1 MGSVWLSLRADLRL
15 RWRALLGLALLLG
28 LIGGVVLTAAAGA
41 RRTDTAYPR
50 LLQSSRAAELQIWPH
65 RTGQKGY
72 YDAGYYNA
80 LAGLPQVASMSTA
93 IGFNMAIPV
102 RHGLPDTRVVVFSS
116 PNATLGTSADRVKIL
131 QGRPFDPR
139 AADQV
144 MVDQQLA
151 RRENLR
157 PGSVLH
163 LLGLPTDDRGA
174 FEFGR
179 AVPQAF
185 RVSAIVAF
193 DNQIVPANVVNSW
206 PMALLSGTYSRTS
219 AVRSFGY
226 GDYAGVR
233 LRPGASMTGFVTAA
247 SMLAKRFPDTG
258 GMLSVTNLSGGFSAT
273 ERAIRPQAVALAIF
287 AVLAGLIAVAIIG
300 QLLSRQLIL
309 DAAEFP
315 ILRALGMTRARL
327 VVLSLARIAVLTL
340 AGAVIAVTV
349 AIAASPL
356 MPIGAARLAEPSP
369 GVEVNLAILAAGFA
383 AIVLLPLAV
392 VMPAAWRAAGRAR
405 TPGVTGPAS
414 LPRPSRLG
422 PALGLA
428 GSVTGSIGVRM
439 AFEPGH
445 GRTAVPVRSAL
456 VGTTVAVAAVV
467 AALVFGTSLIGLVST
482 PHRYGQNWD
491 QELDLGFGAAPA
503 PVAAGI
509 LSSQRRVAAYA
520 GGDYGTVR
528 IGGRA
533 VPAIGIDPLHGR
545 SFLTLL
551 QGTPPVGPHEIVL
564 GARTLHAIG
573 GHLGQTIPVIV
584 QGTRRRMRIVG
595 DAVFPFFSQG
605 STSATDLGN
614 GALVS
619 ARLLS
624 APFRATGCVHGATCY
639 NFFLIRYRPGTSLHA
654 AAARLTT
661 AVTAASHGHGQGFFT
676 VTTGQRP
683 ADIKNYAGVRDT
695 PLLLGAVLAL
705 LAVGT
710 LTHVLLTGV
719 RRRRRDLAV
728 LKTLGLTRP
737 QVIRVVSWQA
747 SALAAAALLVGLP
760 LGVVAGRWSWALFAA
775 SVGVAGQ
782 ADVPVPLVLLAIPA
796 ALVLANVI
804 AAGPGWS
811 AARIRLAL
819 ILRSE

>member
-1 MGSVWLSLRADLRL
+1 
-15 RWRALLGLALLLG
+15 
-28 LIGGVVLTAAAGA
+28 
-41 RRTDTAYPR
+41 
-50 LLQSSRAAELQIWPH
+50 
-65 RTGQKGY
+65 
-72 YDAGYYNA
+72 
-80 LAGLPQVASMSTA
+80 
-93 IGFNMAIPV
+93 
-102 RHGLPDTRVVVFSS
+102 
-116 PNATLGTSADRVKIL
+116 
-131 QGRPFDPR
+131 
-139 AADQV
+139 
-144 MVDQQLA
+144 
-151 RRENLR
+151 
-157 PGSVLH
+157 
-163 LLGLPTDDRGA
+163 
-174 FEFGR
+174 
-179 AVPQAF
+179 
-185 RVSAIVAF
+185 
-193 DNQIVPANVVNSW
+193 
-206 PMALLSGTYSRTS
+206 
-219 AVRSFGY
+219 
-226 GDYAGVR
+226 
-233 LRPGASMTGFVTAA
+233 
-247 SMLAKRFPDTG
+247 
-258 GMLSVTNLSGGFSAT
+258 
-273 ERAIRPQAVALAIF
+273 VALAIF

-309 DAAEFP
+309 DAAEYP

-327 VVLSLARIAVLTL
+327 VVLSLARMAVLTL

-356 MPIGAARLAEPSP
+356 MPIGAARLAEPNP

-392 VMPAAWRAAGRAR
+392 VMPAAWRAAGGAR
-405 TPGVTGPAS
+405 TPGVTGRAT

-428 GSVTGSIGVRM
+428 GSVTGSIGVPM

-445 GRTAVPVRSAL
+445 GRTEVPVRSAL
-456 VGTTVAVAAVV
+456 VGTTVAVAAVA

-503 PVAAGI
+503 PLAAKV

-533 VPAIGIDPLHGR
+533 VPAIGIDPLRGR
-545 SFLTLL
+545 GFLTLL
-551 QGTPPVGPHEIVL
+551 EGAPPSGPDEIVL
-564 GARTLHAIG
+564 GARTLHAIS
-573 GHLGQTIPVIV
+573 GHLGQTIPVMV

-624 APFRATGCVHGATCY
+624 MPFRATGCVHGATCY
-639 NFFLIRYRPGTSLHA
+639 NFLLIRYRPGTSLRA

-661 AVTAASHGHGQGFFT
+661 AVTAASHAQGFFT

-695 PLLLGAVLAL
+695 PLILGAVLAL

-728 LKTLGLTRP
+728 LKTLGLLKS
-737 QVIRVVSWQA
+737 QVIMIVSWQA
-747 SALAAAALLVGLP
+747 TALTTAALLAGLP
-760 LGVVAGRWSWALFAA
+760 LGVVAGRWSWALFARSIGIA
-775 SVGVAGQ
+775 DQAGI
-782 ADVPVPLVLLAIPA
+782 PVPQLLLAIPA
-796 ALVLANVI
+796 ALVLANLI
-804 AAGPGWS
+804 AIGPAQA
-811 AARIRLAL
+811 AARTRPAP
-819 ILRSE
+819 ILHSE